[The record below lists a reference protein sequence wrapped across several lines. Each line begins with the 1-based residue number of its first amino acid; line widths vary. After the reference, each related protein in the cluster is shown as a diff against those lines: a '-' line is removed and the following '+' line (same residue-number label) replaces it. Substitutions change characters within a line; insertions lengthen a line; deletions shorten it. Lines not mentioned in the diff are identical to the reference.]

1 MSGTLQAT
9 VVVVALGVAALVA
22 AAATPMA
29 GTLARALGIV
39 DRPGPRK
46 VNKRP
51 DIPLLGGMAV
61 ALGFFVGLAAAVIVS
76 EEAID
81 YGGTF
86 QALLLGGMLLLALG
100 AWDDRFALSAWPKLG
115 VQLLVA
121 GIAIAYGFQIRHFT
135 DPITHTRFLLPDW
148 LMVIATT
155 LWIVGITNAMNLI
168 DGLDGLCS
176 GIGAIIAATLAIV
189 CFQGGQLPGVVFGA
203 ALVGALLG
211 FLPFNFNPA
220 RIFLGDAGAYFIG
233 YTLSLLA
240 LESYRQLSLLTFL
253 VPLLALAVP
262 LLDVGLSVL
271 RRLRR
276 REAIFRPDRAHMHHR
291 LLYFQGS
298 QRQAVLSLYFL
309 TACFCVIALSFTD
322 LQGYVAVIVVAAVIV
337 LTIRML
343 RNLGLFDEEHEAAV
357 PGAAAAADVGAGGES
372 ALSEGE
378 GHGSAG
384 PGAAAGAG
392 SEGRGSAAPGPQ
404 AALHKVPRP
413 DADGVAD
420 AEERARGAGGR
431 RR

>member
-1 MSGTLQAT
+1 
-9 VVVVALGVAALVA
+9 
-22 AAATPMA
+22 
-29 GTLARALGIV
+29 
-39 DRPGPRK
+39 
-46 VNKRP
+46 
-51 DIPLLGGMAV
+51 
-61 ALGFFVGLAAAVIVS
+61 
-76 EEAID
+76 
-81 YGGTF
+81 
-86 QALLLGGMLLLALG
+86 
-100 AWDDRFALSAWPKLG
+100 
-115 VQLLVA
+115 
-121 GIAIAYGFQIRHFT
+121 
-135 DPITHTRFLLPDW
+135 
-148 LMVIATT
+148 
-155 LWIVGITNAMNLI
+155 
-168 DGLDGLCS
+168 
-176 GIGAIIAATLAIV
+176 
-189 CFQGGQLPGVVFGA
+189 
-203 ALVGALLG
+203 
-211 FLPFNFNPA
+211 
-220 RIFLGDAGAYFIG
+220 
-233 YTLSLLA
+233 
-240 LESYRQLSLLTFL
+240 

-357 PGAAAAADVGAGGES
+357 PGAAAAADVGPGAES
-372 ALSEGE
+372 ALSEDE
-378 GHGSAG
+378 AET
-384 PGAAAGAG
+384 GAPG
-392 SEGRGSAAPGPQ
+392 SEARGSAAPGPQ

>member
-1 MSGTLQAT
+1 VSGTLQAT
-9 VVVVALGVAALVA
+9 AVVVALGVAALVA

-29 GTLARALGIV
+29 GTLARALGV
-39 DRPGPRK
+39 MDRPGPRK

-51 DIPLLGGMAV
+51 DIPLLGGVAV
-61 ALGFFVGLAAAVIVS
+61 ALGFFVGLAAAVIFT
-76 EEAID
+76 EDAID

-86 QALLLGGMLLLALG
+86 QALVLGGMLLLALG

-135 DPITHTRFLLPDW
+135 DPITHTRWLLPDW
-148 LMVIATT
+148 LMIVATT

-322 LQGYVAVIVVAAVIV
+322 LRGYVAVIVVVAVIV

-343 RNLGLFDEEHEAAV
+343 RNLGVFEEDDEAAI
-357 PGAAAAADVGAGGES
+357 PGAAPPTGAGSGDEPPV
-372 ALSEGE
+372 SEPD
-378 GHGSAG
+378 G
-384 PGAAAGAG
+384 PGSSAGAG
-392 SEGRGSAAPGPQ
+392 SEGPGPQ
-404 AALHKVPRP
+404 ASLRKVGGHE
-413 DADGVAD
+413 ADGS
-420 AEERARGAGGR
+420 EGRTRGAGGHR
-431 RR
+431 G

>member
-9 VVVVALGVAALVA
+9 AVVVALGVAALVA

-29 GTLARALGIV
+29 GTLARALGV
-39 DRPGPRK
+39 MDRPGPRK

-51 DIPLLGGMAV
+51 DIPLLGGVAV
-61 ALGFFVGLAAAVIVS
+61 ALGFFVGLAAAVIFT
-76 EEAID
+76 EDAID

-86 QALLLGGMLLLALG
+86 QALVLGGMLLLALG

-135 DPITHTRFLLPDW
+135 DPITHTRWLLPDW
-148 LMVIATT
+148 LMIVATT

-322 LQGYVAVIVVAAVIV
+322 LRGYVAVIVVVAVIV

-343 RNLGLFDEEHEAAV
+343 RNLGVFEEDDEAAI
-357 PGAAAAADVGAGGES
+357 PGAAPPTGAGSGDEPPV
-372 ALSEGE
+372 SEPD
-378 GHGSAG
+378 G
-384 PGAAAGAG
+384 PGSSAGAG
-392 SEGRGSAAPGPQ
+392 SEGPGPQ
-404 AALHKVPRP
+404 ASLRKVGGHE
-413 DADGVAD
+413 ADGS
-420 AEERARGAGGR
+420 EGRTRGAGGHR
-431 RR
+431 G